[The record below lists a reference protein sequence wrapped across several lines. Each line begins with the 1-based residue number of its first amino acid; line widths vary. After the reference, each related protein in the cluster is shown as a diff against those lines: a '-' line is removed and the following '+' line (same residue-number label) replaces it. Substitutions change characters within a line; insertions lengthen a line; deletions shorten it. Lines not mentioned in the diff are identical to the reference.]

1 MNTIKIETKENKERN
16 FFVPIIVSTT
26 APEGKEIDL
35 SFIQM
40 IQRDRNAKEY
50 IANVA
55 YRNSLKAAQKR
66 NRWNKLKVSVL
77 NVLCG
82 ISFVAG
88 GLGLILIG
96 AIL

>member
-1 MNTIKIETKENKERN
+1 MNAKIKTMEKER
-16 FFVPIIVSTT
+16 FQ
-26 APEGKEIDL
+26 EEKEIDL

-55 YRNSLKAAQKR
+55 YRNSLKAAQKI
-66 NRWNKLKVSVL
+66 NRWNKLKESVL

-88 GLGLILIG
+88 GFVLILIG

>member
-1 MNTIKIETKENKERN
+1 MNAKIENTEKER
-16 FFVPIIVSTT
+16 FFVSTT
-26 APEGKEIDL
+26 VPEGKEINL

-40 IQRDRNAKEY
+40 IQRDKNAKEY

-66 NRWNKLKVSVL
+66 NRWNRLKLSVL

-82 ISFVAG
+82 VSFVVG
-88 GLGLILIG
+88 GFGLILIG

>member
-1 MNTIKIETKENKERN
+1 MNSIKIETTEKER
-16 FFVPIIVSTT
+16 FFVPRIVSTT
-26 APEGKEIDL
+26 APEGQKIDL

-55 YRNSLKAAQKR
+55 YKNSLKAAQKR

-88 GLGLILIG
+88 GFVLILIG

>member
-88 GLGLILIG
+88 GFGLILIG

>member
-1 MNTIKIETKENKERN
+1 MNAIKEI
-16 FFVPIIVSTT
+16 T

-35 SFIQM
+35 SFIKM

-50 IANVA
+50 IANVK

-66 NRWNKLKVSVL
+66 NRWNRLKISVL

-82 ISFVAG
+82 VSFVAG
-88 GLGLILIG
+88 GFGLILIG

>member
-1 MNTIKIETKENKERN
+1 MNAKIKTMEKER
-16 FFVPIIVSTT
+16 FQ
-26 APEGKEIDL
+26 EEKEIDL

-50 IANVA
+50 IANVK

-66 NRWNKLKVSVL
+66 NRWNRLKISVL

-82 ISFVAG
+82 VSFVAG
-88 GLGLILIG
+88 GFGLILLG
-96 AIL
+96 AVM

>member
-1 MNTIKIETKENKERN
+1 MNAIKIE
-16 FFVPIIVSTT
+16 TT

-40 IQRDRNAKEY
+40 IQRDRNAKK

-55 YRNSLKAAQKR
+55 YKNSLKAAQKR
-66 NRWNKLKVSVL
+66 NRWNRLKVSVL

-82 ISFVAG
+82 VSFVAG
-88 GLGLILIG
+88 GFGLLLIG
-96 AIL
+96 AVM